1 MEDFPVLLLFLVFYL
16 IAASLSGKKKKNA
29 PMHVSRKD
37 GEREAGMILQELLAK
52 KQSEGMCAQG
62 GVPKPDAHGLCNE
75 EKMHLH
81 EVSQRQFDEAAEG
94 EDPCH
99 AGGQTPEE
107 ETRFDAFATEDG
119 DAFAQDVLRGVI
131 MSEILTRPCERQLIQ
146 KKGFR

>member
-81 EVSQRQFDEAAEG
+81 EVSQRQLDEAAEG
-94 EDPCH
+94 EDSR
-99 AGGQTPEE
+99 GRSGQRTQRTVEDAEDSRGHRGQSRTPVP
-107 ETRFDAFATEDG
+107 TYK
-119 DAFAQDVLRGVI
+119 
-131 MSEILTRPCERQLIQ
+131 P
-146 KKGFR
+146 KGFI